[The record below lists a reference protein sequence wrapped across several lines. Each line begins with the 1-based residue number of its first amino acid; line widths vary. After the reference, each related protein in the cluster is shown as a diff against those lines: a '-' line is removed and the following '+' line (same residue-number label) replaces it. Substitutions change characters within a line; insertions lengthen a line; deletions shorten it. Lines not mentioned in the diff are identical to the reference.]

1 MNLTGKSANKAQAIA
16 VRALREW
23 ISIIPAGDSI
33 SFTCE
38 CVANEKQFR
47 VWKKWFEKHEN
58 NNWTINEKLKLFFFY
73 KSLRLE

>member
-16 VRALREW
+16 MRTLRGW
-23 ISIIPAGDSI
+23 TSVIPLGDSI

-58 NNWTINEKLKLFFFY
+58 NQWIIDEKLKLFFFY
-73 KSLRLE
+73 RSLSVE